1 MNFQVLHKY
10 IRNIAIIMLE
20 NFLDKNIQKTYKILA
35 ITALGLVLPG
45 WAIPALAAPSLHG
58 PFTCQ
63 IVGQNQLQ
71 CTANVSGLGGATTA
85 TGTLKATAT
94 VTTGCINRGAAGTQ
108 PQGLQRTTTT
118 VTQTQTV
125 NVQGGRATFDIT
137 TQPLS
142 ASSLRTCPDS
152 MTPVIVCVTYSNI
165 QLSVVPNSGPS
176 ATFTGTPGTVSNC

>member
-1 MNFQVLHKY
+1 MASTYVRITY
-10 IRNIAIIMLE
+10 GVIAITSL
-20 NFLDKNIQKTYKILA
+20 
-35 ITALGLVLPG
+35 ALGLPG
-45 WAIPALAAPSLHG
+45 WVIPALAAPTLHG

-85 TGTLKATAT
+85 TGTLAATAT
-94 VTTGCINRGAAGTQ
+94 VITGCINQGAAGTQ

-118 VTQTQTV
+118 VTATQTV

-142 ASSLRTCPDS
+142 
-152 MTPVIVCVTYSNI
+152 
-165 QLSVVPNSGPS
+165 
-176 ATFTGTPGTVSNC
+176 